1 MEYLGPCEVSIGFGG
16 LQALGVRLASPNRP
30 KSSDSED
37 LGEVKKM
44 QISVTKY
51 ELTRQPR
58 YLHVLPLCCPNIET
72 CRLPMTAK
80 TKKNEIEFQWLQIA
94 PLGRNDWKTTKQRF
108 FRNEKQIHHKP
119 LNRMKHTGVFSA
131 IDCMSPPIGVFF
143 RNVLILKPLGYFQG
157 TWRLNC
163 VRKKDSIRRLSHLQK
178 GIDSTN
184 RASSVVENDISVL
197 SCNT

>member
-1 MEYLGPCEVSIGFGG
+1 
-16 LQALGVRLASPNRP
+16 
-30 KSSDSED
+30 
-37 LGEVKKM
+37 M

-51 ELTRQPR
+51 ELTRHPR
-58 YLHVLPLCCPNIET
+58 YLHGLPLCCPNIET
-72 CRLPMTAK
+72 YRLPMTAK
-80 TKKNEIEFQWLQIA
+80 TKKMKLSF
-94 PLGRNDWKTTKQRF
+94 NDCKLLLWAKMTGKRLNSGF

-119 LNRMKHTGVFSA
+119 LNRLKHTGVFSA

-178 GIDSTN
+178 GIDSN
-184 RASSVVENDISVL
+184 LLALLRILICPFFLERHKKLPSIFL
-197 SCNT
+197 SWNCTITHNN